1 MAGVRKGELRLT
13 PQRRAV
19 LEVVRSASDHPT
31 AAEIYERVKGRQPGI
46 AYATVYN
53 ALAALVRRGQVLEL
67 SFGDAASHYDG
78 RTDRHD
84 HAICVR
90 CGRLADVAG
99 ELPGARLQEAAAQ
112 TGYRLSGYHTE
123 FYGLCPSCAGAG

>member
-1 MAGVRKGELRLT
+1 MAGIGKGELRLT

-31 AAEIYERVKGRQPGI
+31 AAEIYERVKRRRPGI

-53 ALAALVRRGQVLEL
+53 ALAALVRGGQVLEL

-84 HAICVR
+84 HAVCVR

-99 ELPGARLQEAAAQ
+99 ELPRAHLQDAATQ
-112 TGYRLSGYHTE
+112 TGYQLSGYHTE
-123 FYGLCPSCAGAG
+123 FYGLCPSCASTR